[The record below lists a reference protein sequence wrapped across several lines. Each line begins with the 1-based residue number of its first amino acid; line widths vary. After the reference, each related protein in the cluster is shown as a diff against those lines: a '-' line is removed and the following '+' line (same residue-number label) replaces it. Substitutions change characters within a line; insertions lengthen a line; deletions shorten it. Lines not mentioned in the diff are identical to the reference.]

1 MPPVEST
8 VMVAARSYH
17 QVFQGKADQVSQI
30 RHAVAQHVRDTPVA
44 DDVILIVSELAS
56 NAVLHS
62 KSRDEVFA
70 VACEVYQRCVRIEVA
85 DLGGEWHD
93 PEPDDR
99 PHGLEIVNMLA
110 TKWGIKPGTGG
121 IRVVWARVE
130 FQGAS

>member
-1 MPPVEST
+1 M
-8 VMVAARSYH
+8 AAGRSYH
-17 QVFQGKADQVSQI
+17 QVFAGQPGQVSQV
-30 RHAVAQHVRDTPVA
+30 RHAVGQHVRDTPVA

-62 KSRDEVFA
+62 KSRDEIFA
-70 VACEVYQRCVRIEVA
+70 VTCEVYPRYVRIEVA

-93 PEPDDR
+93 PRPDDR
-99 PHGLEIVNMLA
+99 PHGLEIVKALA
-110 TKWGIKPGTGG
+110 SKWGIRPGTAG